1 MNRLD
6 NLLMWLLLIGLVTVG
21 VVVSFYAVMFLLPIV
36 LLLVGGYLVYI
47 LVKSF
52 LLRKSFKKRGYVFEF
67 YDDNK
72 NGEKV
77 VDVEFEILAE
87 KNKK

>member
-47 LVKSF
+47 LVKSHF
-52 LLRKSFKKRGYVFEF
+52 LRKGFKKQGYVFEF
-67 YDDNK
+67 YDNNK
-72 NGEKV
+72 SGGKV
-77 VDVEFEILAE
+77 VDVEFEILDE